1 MTRRR
6 KKKSPIIKGIVWGST
21 LVLTAGLSAMVGM
34 SVALNGQL
42 PFDME
47 TVWQK
52 LEGFGQ
58 GGLSVLWQRKLERP
72 VNILVMGVDIQPGVD
87 SNSEERFSGRSD
99 TMLLVHLDPH
109 GSSLKMLSIPR
120 DSRVR
125 FPNGNW
131 DKVNSANAIGGVDLT
146 VRVLQNNLNNVP
158 IDKYVRITT
167 ESFRELVDAVGG
179 VDVYVPMDMEYT
191 DRTQGLYI
199 NLKEGQQVLSGDQ
212 AEQFVRYRGDNLG
225 DIGRVKRQQI
235 ILQAIKNKLQSP
247 MVIFRLPQ
255 ILKVVENNV
264 DTDLSNREIITLM
277 SFAKGLEQNGFN
289 TTLLPG
295 RPSHPWEFR
304 LSYWLIS
311 ENDKNQVIQPYL
323 NR

>member
-1 MTRRR
+1 VARR
-6 KKKSPIIKGIVWGST
+6 KKKSPVIKGIVWCSV
-21 LVLTAGLSAMVGM
+21 LILTAGASAMVGM
-34 SVALNGQL
+34 SVALNGEL

-47 TVWQK
+47 AIWQK
-52 LEGFGQ
+52 IDGVRQ
-58 GGLSVLWQRKLERP
+58 AGLSALWQRKLERP

-87 SNSEERFSGRSD
+87 ANSDQRFSARSD
-99 TMLLVHLDPH
+99 TMLLVRLDPH
-109 GSSLKMLSIPR
+109 SNSLNMLSIPR
-120 DSRVR
+120 DTRVR
-125 FPNGNW
+125 LPNGNW
-131 DKVNSANAIGGVDLT
+131 DKVNAANAIGGIDLT
-146 VRVLQNNLNNVP
+146 KRVLQNNFNNIP

-167 ESFRELVDAVGG
+167 ESFKELVDAVGG
-179 VDVYVPMDMEYT
+179 VDVYVPMDMEYS
-191 DRTQGLYI
+191 DHTQGLYI
-199 NLKEGQQVLSGDQ
+199 NLKEGQQVLNEDQ

-247 MVIFRLPQ
+247 MVIIRLPQ
-255 ILKVVENNV
+255 ILKVVDKNV
-264 DTDLSNREIITLM
+264 DTDLTNGEIITLM

-295 RPSHPWEFR
+295 RPSQPWEYR

-311 ENDKNQVIQPYL
+311 ENEKNQVIQPYL

>member
-1 MTRRR
+1 MARR
-6 KKKSPIIKGIVWGST
+6 KKKSPVIKGIVWGSV
-21 LVLTAGLSAMVGM
+21 LILTAGASAMVGM
-34 SVALNGQL
+34 SVALNGEL

-47 TVWQK
+47 AIWQK
-52 LEGFGQ
+52 IDGVRQ
-58 GGLSVLWQRKLERP
+58 AGLSALWQRKLERP

-87 SNSEERFSGRSD
+87 ANSDQRFSARSD
-99 TMLLVHLDPH
+99 TMLLVRLDPH
-109 GSSLKMLSIPR
+109 SNSLNMLSIPR
-120 DSRVR
+120 DTRVR
-125 FPNGNW
+125 LPNGNW
-131 DKVNSANAIGGVDLT
+131 DKVNAANAIGGIDLT
-146 VRVLQNNLNNVP
+146 KRVLQNNFNNIP

-167 ESFRELVDAVGG
+167 ESFKELVDAVGG
-179 VDVYVPMDMEYT
+179 VDVYVPMDMEYS
-191 DRTQGLYI
+191 DHTQGLYI
-199 NLKEGQQVLSGDQ
+199 NLKEGQQVLNGDQ

-247 MVIFRLPQ
+247 MVIIRLPQ
-255 ILKVVENNV
+255 ILKVVDKNV
-264 DTDLSNREIITLM
+264 DTDLTNGEIITLM

-295 RPSHPWEFR
+295 RPSQPWEYR

-311 ENDKNQVIQPYL
+311 ENEKNQVIQPYL

>member
-1 MTRRR
+1 VARR
-6 KKKSPIIKGIVWGST
+6 KKKSPVIKGIVWGSV
-21 LVLTAGLSAMVGM
+21 LILTAGASAMVGM
-34 SVALNGQL
+34 SVALNGEL

-47 TVWQK
+47 AIWQK
-52 LEGFGQ
+52 IDGVRQ
-58 GGLSVLWQRKLERP
+58 AGLSALWQRKLERP

-87 SNSEERFSGRSD
+87 ANSDQRFSARSD
-99 TMLLVHLDPH
+99 TMLLVRLDPH
-109 GSSLKMLSIPR
+109 SNSLNMLSIPR
-120 DSRVR
+120 DTRVR
-125 FPNGNW
+125 LPNGNW
-131 DKVNSANAIGGVDLT
+131 DKVNAANAIGGIDLT
-146 VRVLQNNLNNVP
+146 KRVLQNNFNNIP

-167 ESFRELVDAVGG
+167 ESFKELVDAVGG
-179 VDVYVPMDMEYT
+179 VDVYVPMDMEYS
-191 DRTQGLYI
+191 DHTQGLYI
-199 NLKEGQQVLSGDQ
+199 NLKEGQQVLNGDQ

-247 MVIFRLPQ
+247 MVIIRLPQ
-255 ILKVVENNV
+255 ILKVVDKNV
-264 DTDLSNREIITLM
+264 DTDLTNGEIITLM

-295 RPSHPWEFR
+295 RPSQPWEYR

-311 ENDKNQVIQPYL
+311 ENEKNQVIQPYL